1 MYNLIL
7 VCVYVKACAI
17 LVVGYGLFSLPVY
30 GFIFML
36 RYLVHFFQYH
46 FFGICNTGIW
56 YIDYDCRGGIE
67 YFNGFNFVA
76 KFLVFIICTI
86 IVIVMIIKIFDLF
99 NAYQNYRNFTKHLLQ
114 ILKHLLQNGRKSL
127 ATVRDVQ
134 YRAKSEKQY
143 PEFVLRYA
151 FNPPDDSAP
160 DDLIHEIVVP
170 YDPALKPG
178 DVLPIL
184 YTVSEDST
192 EVMSMP
198 FPFPTKALPELSSC
212 YCKTSNGVIQ
222 SS

>member
-1 MYNLIL
+1 MIGIYGVLIAVPCIYFYR
-7 VCVYVKACAI
+7 VCLKLTKGYSFGEELFVSII
-17 LVVGYGLFSLPVY
+17 L
-30 GFIFML
+30 M
-36 RYLVHFFQYH
+36 
-46 FFGICNTGIW
+46 
-56 YIDYDCRGGIE
+56 
-67 YFNGFNFVA
+67 
-76 KFLVFIICTI
+76 I
-86 IVIVMIIKIFDLF
+86 IVLGLGFVVYFAPVEFREFRREL
-99 NAYQNYRNFTKHLLQ
+99 QNFHNTELLNVPK
-114 ILKHLLQNGRKSL
+114 LKHLLQNGRKSL

-134 YRAKSEKQY
+134 YRSNSKKQY

-192 EVMSMP
+192 KVMSMP

-212 YCKTSNGVIQ
+212 YCKTSSGVIQ
-222 SS
+222 SW

>member
-1 MYNLIL
+1 MI
-7 VCVYVKACAI
+7 I
-17 LVVGYGLFSLPVY
+17 
-30 GFIFML
+30 
-36 RYLVHFFQYH
+36 
-46 FFGICNTGIW
+46 
-56 YIDYDCRGGIE
+56 GGISIDDDMVNMG
-67 YFNGFNFVA
+67 YFSGPIFALYLF
-76 KFLVFIICTI
+76 VFIVCTI
-86 IVIVMIIKIFDLF
+86 FVIGGIYIIIEKIKKFDCF
-99 NAYQNYRNFTKHLLQ
+99 SAHQNFRNF
-114 ILKHLLQNGRKSL
+114 LKHLLQNGRKSL

-134 YRAKSEKQY
+134 YRADSEKQY
-143 PEFVLRYA
+143 PEFVLQYA
-151 FNPPDDSAP
+151 FNPPDDSAT

>member
-1 MYNLIL
+1 ML
-7 VCVYVKACAI
+7 VEMI
-17 LVVGYGLFSLPVY
+17 W
-30 GFIFML
+30 
-36 RYLVHFFQYH
+36 FF
-46 FFGICNTGIW
+46 
-56 YIDYDCRGGIE
+56 
-67 YFNGFNFVA
+67 FNGSA
-76 KFLVFIICTI
+76 LAYHLFILIFCTFAVIMGTISI
-86 IVIVMIIKIFDLF
+86 IIPGITEIRFRITEIRLRITEIFDYF
-99 NAYQNYRNFTKHLLQ
+99 NAYQNSRNFQ
-114 ILKHLLQNGRKSL
+114 KHLLQNGRKSL

-160 DDLIHEIVVP
+160 GDLIHEIVVP

-212 YCKTSNGVIQ
+212 YCKTRRGVIK
-222 SS
+222 SW

>member
-1 MYNLIL
+1 MFCNSLWCFGF
-7 VCVYVKACAI
+7 CVSSFLLAC
-17 LVVGYGLFSLPVY
+17 LL
-30 GFIFML
+30 FML
-36 RYLVHFFQYH
+36 FCIFFQYH
-46 FFGICNTGIW
+46 YFGNCFNSDIGF
-56 YIDYDCRGGIE
+56 IDWVCRDSMGR
-67 YFNGFNFVA
+67 FNGLMFA
-76 KFLVFIICTI
+76 IHLSCFITFTICAI
-86 IVIVMIIKIFDLF
+86 GIIIKIAEIFDYF
-99 NAYQNYRNFTKHLLQ
+99 NAYQNLRNYFRNF
-114 ILKHLLQNGRKSL
+114 LKHLLQNGRKSL

-134 YRAKSEKQY
+134 YRANSEEQY

-160 DDLIHEIVVP
+160 DDLIHEVVVP
-170 YDPALKPG
+170 YDPALKPE

>member
-1 MYNLIL
+1 MLITL
-7 VCVYVKACAI
+7 V
-17 LVVGYGLFSLPVY
+17 LGFGSMFGFEPVE
-30 GFIFML
+30 FCRELQNF
-36 RYLVHFFQYH
+36 H
-46 FFGICNTGIW
+46 NT
-56 YIDYDCRGGIE
+56 E
-67 YFNGFNFVA
+67 
-76 KFLVFIICTI
+76 
-86 IVIVMIIKIFDLF
+86 
-99 NAYQNYRNFTKHLLQ
+99 LLNVPK
-114 ILKHLLQNGRKSL
+114 LKHLLQNGRKSL

-151 FNPPDDSAP
+151 FNPPDDSELG
-160 DDLIHEIVVP
+160 DLIHEIVVP

>member
-1 MYNLIL
+1 MVLWFLCFFFSARLFIVYAILYLFFNFIIL
-7 VCVYVKACAI
+7 VIVLITILGLSTGFVEIVWVVLMVSCLLFHLSCFITFTICAI
-17 LVVGYGLFSLPVY
+17 
-30 GFIFML
+30 
-36 RYLVHFFQYH
+36 
-46 FFGICNTGIW
+46 GI
-56 YIDYDCRGGIE
+56 
-67 YFNGFNFVA
+67 
-76 KFLVFIICTI
+76 
-86 IVIVMIIKIFDLF
+86 IIKIAEIFDYF
-99 NAYQNYRNFTKHLLQ
+99 NAYQNSRNFT
-114 ILKHLLQNGRKSL
+114 KHLLQNGRKSL

-134 YRAKSEKQY
+134 YRANSEEQY

-160 DDLIHEIVVP
+160 DDLIHEVVVP
-170 YDPALKPG
+170 YDPALKPE

-198 FPFPTKALPELSSC
+198 FSFPTKALPELSSC

>member
-1 MYNLIL
+1 M
-7 VCVYVKACAI
+7 
-17 LVVGYGLFSLPVY
+17 
-30 GFIFML
+30 
-36 RYLVHFFQYH
+36 
-46 FFGICNTGIW
+46 
-56 YIDYDCRGGIE
+56 
-67 YFNGFNFVA
+67 
-76 KFLVFIICTI
+76 CTI
-86 IVIVMIIKIFDLF
+86 SIIIPGITEIRLRITEIFDYF
-99 NAYQNYRNFTKHLLQ
+99 NAYQNSRNFQ
-114 ILKHLLQNGRKSL
+114 KHLLQNGRKSL

-134 YRAKSEKQY
+134 YRAYSEKQY

-151 FNPPDDSAP
+151 FNPPDDSEP
-160 DDLIHEIVVP
+160 GDLIHEIVVP

>member
-1 MYNLIL
+1 MNIFFDFKEFVLIL
-7 VCVYVKACAI
+7 LCILILISFIGLFGFFMPVACFGVGRVCLKLASGGSIGAELFADLFVLIMCIILIII
-17 LVVGYGLFSLPVY
+17 LVLGFR
-30 GFIFML
+30 FIFGVFAPVEFREFRRDL
-36 RYLVHFFQYH
+36 QNFH
-46 FFGICNTGIW
+46 NT
-56 YIDYDCRGGIE
+56 E
-67 YFNGFNFVA
+67 
-76 KFLVFIICTI
+76 
-86 IVIVMIIKIFDLF
+86 
-99 NAYQNYRNFTKHLLQ
+99 LLNVPK
-114 ILKHLLQNGRKSL
+114 LKHLLQNGRKSL

-134 YRAKSEKQY
+134 YRSNSKKQY

-212 YCKTSNGVIQ
+212 YCKTSSGVIQ
-222 SS
+222 SW